1 MSENLKSAIHALER
15 GDWYP
20 VDRLTLE
27 EVRWLK
33 SEYGDKLH
41 KTSAATATGPRG
53 MLCIYW

>member
-1 MSENLKSAIHALER
+1 MSENLKNAIRVLER

-27 EVRWLK
+27 EIRWLK

-41 KTSAATATGPRG
+41 KTNAMTINGPRG
-53 MLCIYW
+53 MLYICW